1 MRSASIGI
9 LAASPSERNEGK
21 RRQAGFT
28 LVEAL
33 VALSLVLAF
42 AVALGPLLF
51 QARRILMQG
60 DGEIRA
66 QLLLRS
72 LLEAPFDRAKPETG
86 LREGESAG
94 LHWRVD
100 VEPFIADTAS
110 FEAAPARSEKEQ
122 LPNWSLFRVTAN
134 VSWGAGQAVAA
145 ETLQL
150 GQVE

>member
-1 MRSASIGI
+1 MRSVSIGI

-33 VALSLVLAF
+33 VALSLMLAF

-51 QARRILMQG
+51 QARQIFMQG
-60 DGEIRA
+60 HGEIRA

-72 LLEAPFDRAKPETG
+72 LLETPFDRGKAVTG
-86 LREGESAG
+86 LREGESGG
-94 LHWRVD
+94 LHWSVD
-100 VEPFIADTAS
+100 VEPFVADSAS
-110 FEAAPARSEKEQ
+110 SETAPARFGKEQ
-122 LPNWSLFRVTAN
+122 LPNWTLFQVAAN
-134 VSWGAGQAVAA
+134 VSWGSGQAVTA
-145 ETLQL
+145 ETLRL

>member
-9 LAASPSERNEGK
+9 LAASPSERNECK

-28 LVEAL
+28 LVETL
-33 VALSLVLAF
+33 VALSLVVAF

-51 QARRILMQG
+51 HARRILMQG

-72 LLEAPFDRAKPETG
+72 LLETPFDRAKPETG

-94 LHWRVD
+94 LRWRVD
-100 VEPFIADTAS
+100 VEPFIADAAS
-110 FEAAPARSEKEQ
+110 FEAAPAGSEKEQ

-134 VSWGAGQAVAA
+134 VSWGAGQAVTA
-145 ETLQL
+145 ETLRL